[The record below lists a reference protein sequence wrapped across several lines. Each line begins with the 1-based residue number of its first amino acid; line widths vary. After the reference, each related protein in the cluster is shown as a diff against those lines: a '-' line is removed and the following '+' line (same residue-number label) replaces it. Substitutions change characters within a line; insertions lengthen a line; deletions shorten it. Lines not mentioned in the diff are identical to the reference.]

1 MRPTAQQWDV
11 PHCHSG
17 YPRAG
22 SGAGS
27 IHPRPYPAA
36 SGLPLTDLL
45 TEAEHANKNDERHT
59 NRGTRLNTV
68 AAGGHPMFGWAS
80 FRRSEACLRRRA
92 STVPPTM
99 PHRRP
104 AFVAFGVESSSG
116 RQCAVIPK
124 PRKAPPRTS
133 VLRSPGS
140 PRPPVAH
147 PRVVITPDVN
157 TTSRAFLCR

>member
-1 MRPTAQQWDV
+1 MCPTAQQWDV
-11 PHCHSG
+11 PHYHSD

-22 SGAGS
+22 CGAGA

-36 SGLPLTDLL
+36 SGLPSTDLL

-59 NRGTRLNTV
+59 DRGTRLNTV

-80 FRRSEACLRRRA
+80 FRRREACLRRRA

-104 AFVAFGVESSSG
+104 ASVAFGVESSSG
-116 RQCAVIPK
+116 RQCAVVPK
-124 PRKAPPRTS
+124 PRKAAPRKS
-133 VLRSPGS
+133 VLCSPGS